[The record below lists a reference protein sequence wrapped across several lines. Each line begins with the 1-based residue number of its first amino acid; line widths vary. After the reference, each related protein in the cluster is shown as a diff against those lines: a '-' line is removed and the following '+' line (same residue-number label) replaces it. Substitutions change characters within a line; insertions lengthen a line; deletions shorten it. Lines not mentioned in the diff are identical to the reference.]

1 MMAGAEAGDPVLAKD
16 SFVITVFAPSG
27 IGEVTPGTDIAS
39 AILAATDADPL
50 GPLRDG
56 DIVVVTSKII
66 SKAQGRIEPASR
78 RTELI
83 TSETRRTVACRG
95 DTRIV
100 RTHDGLTIAAA
111 GIDSSN
117 LSAES
122 ILRLPHDPDGSAAA
136 LRKRLETAIDLRLGV
151 IISDTA
157 GRPWRIG
164 QTDHAIGVSGVRALA
179 DYAGARDAYGNELK
193 VTVIAV
199 ADELAAAGDLVKG
212 KLRGRPVAVIR
223 GLGHLVGQAES
234 AASELL
240 RDPVKD
246 MFGFGSQEA
255 VLAAAL
261 TATGQRHRYEEFVA
275 LDPAERTSR
284 LLAGTSLGQEA
295 ADLVRAIMSVDLE
308 TADAQQVEIDS
319 PVPASISRSI
329 PDGESQKRR

>member
-1 MMAGAEAGDPVLAKD
+1 MMAGAGADDPVLAQE
-16 SFVITVFAPSG
+16 SSVITIFGPGG
-27 IGEVTPGTDIAS
+27 IGEVTADVDLAT
-39 AILAATDADPL
+39 AILAATDAHPL

-83 TSETRRTVACRG
+83 TSETSRTVARRG
-95 DTRIV
+95 ETRIV

-111 GIDSSN
+111 GIDTSN

-122 ILRLPHDPDGSAAA
+122 ILLLPLDPDGSAAA
-136 LRKRLETAIDLRLGV
+136 LRERLEIATNLRLGV

-164 QTDHAIGVSGVRALA
+164 QTDHAIGVSGVRVLE
-179 DYAGARDAYGNELK
+179 DYAGARDAYGNELQ
-193 VTVIAV
+193 VTAIAV
-199 ADELAAAGDLVKG
+199 ADELAAAADLVKG

-223 GLGHLVGQAES
+223 GLGQLLAQGES
-234 AASELL
+234 TARELL
-240 RDPVKD
+240 RDPDKD

-261 TATGQRHRYEEFVA
+261 VATGQRDRYEELVV
-275 LDPAERTSR
+275 LDRSARTSR
-284 LLAGTSLGQEA
+284 LLAGTTLGQEA
-295 ADLVRAIMSVDLE
+295 ADLMRAILSVDLL
-308 TADAQQVEIDS
+308 TDDPQRIEIDS
-319 PVPASISRSI
+319 PLPETDR
-329 PDGESQKRR
+329 

>member
-1 MMAGAEAGDPVLAKD
+1 MMAGVAADDPVLAQD
-16 SFVITVFAPSG
+16 SSVITIFAPG
-27 IGEVTPGTDIAS
+27 RIGEVTPGADIA
-39 AILAATDADPL
+39 ATILAAVAADPQ

-83 TSETRRTVACRG
+83 ISETKRTVARRG

-100 RTHDGLTIAAA
+100 RTRDGLTIAAA

-117 LSAES
+117 LPAES
-122 ILRLPHDPDGSAAA
+122 ILRLPHNPDGSAAA
-136 LRKRLETAIDLRLGV
+136 LRERLETATNLRLGV

-179 DYAGARDAYGNELK
+179 DYVGARDAYGNELQ
-193 VTVIAV
+193 VTVMAV
-199 ADELAAAGDLVKG
+199 ADELAAAADLVKG
-212 KLRGRPVAVIR
+212 KLRGRPIAVVR
-223 GLGHLVGQAES
+223 GLGRLIGQAES
-234 AASELL
+234 AARELL
-240 RDPVKD
+240 RDPVED

-261 TATGQRHRYEEFVA
+261 VATGQRHRYEELVA
-275 LDPAERTSR
+275 VEPADRTSR
-284 LLAGTSLGQEA
+284 LLAGTRLGSEA
-295 ADLVRAIMSVDLE
+295 ADLLRAIMSVDLR
-308 TADAQQVEIDS
+308 TVDAQQLEIDS
-319 PVPASISRSI
+319 PLPAS
-329 PDGESQKRR
+329 DQ